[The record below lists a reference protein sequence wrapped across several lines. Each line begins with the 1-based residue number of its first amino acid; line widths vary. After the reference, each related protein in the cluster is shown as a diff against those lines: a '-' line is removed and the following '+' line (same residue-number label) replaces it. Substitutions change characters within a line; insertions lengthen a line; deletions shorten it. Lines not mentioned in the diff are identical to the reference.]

1 MGLSGHPLS
10 EYEEELSK
18 KVSCTSRDFE
28 ADEDGRVHLS
38 DGQKVIFGGII
49 NSKKVKYTKNNKV
62 MAFINVEDMYGSVEV
77 VVFPNS
83 YALCQ
88 NFINADEIVIVN
100 GKADISSEGD
110 GKIIA
115 EKITPIDSEEGQETE
130 FTVPDKLFLKVPN
143 EKILQKAARIL
154 KTFPGDIPVV
164 VKLSDTGSVVKASK
178 DMYASEEEIV
188 IDGLKMLLG
197 DENVVMKYKKTV

>member
-1 MGLSGHPLS
+1 M
-10 EYEEELSK
+10 
-18 KVSCTSRDFE
+18 
-28 ADEDGRVHLS
+28 
-38 DGQKVIFGGII
+38 
-49 NSKKVKYTKNNKV
+49 
-62 MAFINVEDMYGSVEV
+62 
-77 VVFPNS
+77 
-83 YALCQ
+83 
-88 NFINADEIVIVN
+88 
-100 GKADISSEGD
+100 
-110 GKIIA
+110 
-115 EKITPIDSEEGQETE
+115 
-130 FTVPDKLFLKVPN
+130 PN